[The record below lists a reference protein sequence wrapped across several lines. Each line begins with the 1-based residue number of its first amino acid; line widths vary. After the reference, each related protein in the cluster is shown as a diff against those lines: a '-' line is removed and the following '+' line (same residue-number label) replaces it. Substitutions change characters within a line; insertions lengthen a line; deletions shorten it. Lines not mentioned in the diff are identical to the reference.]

1 MTKQDKRVCGVCLEH
16 GHTSVDCP
24 RRHGDMVMVSEALPD
39 ELRRLQA
46 ASAERE
52 RARMAY
58 TARHEPSAMVYT
70 GPYEVPTVTLP
81 PQVPSPPIN
90 MTIEELGEIYAL
102 RGGPVT
108 LPETVTLRVDGQDI
122 PEPKVTLRHRIKQS
136 NVTPDCEACGRK
148 DREIEQLRLDITRLK
163 DQNAERQRAYRER
176 RA

>member
-70 GPYEVPTVTLP
+70 GPYEEIPAPTLTLP
-81 PQVPSPPIN
+81 PQVPSPSSCPRCG
-90 MTIEELGEIYAL
+90 ELEAEVVKL
-102 RGGPVT
+102 KT
-108 LPETVTLRVDGQDI
+108 LL
-122 PEPKVTLRHRIKQS
+122 
-136 NVTPDCEACGRK
+136 K
-148 DREIEQLRLDITRLK
+148 DRNANAVTHSVTGMEHVTGIVTRNK
-163 DQNAERQRAYRER
+163 RGRPRSGNALTPAQKQRAYRER

>member
-70 GPYEVPTVTLP
+70 GPYEEVPAPTITLP
-81 PQVPSPPIN
+81 PQV
-90 MTIEELGEIYAL
+90 T
-102 RGGPVT
+102 
-108 LPETVTLRVDGQDI
+108 QD
-122 PEPKVTLRHRIKQS
+122 
-136 NVTPDCEACGRK
+136 NVTGCPTCLAK
-148 DREIEQLRLDITRLK
+148 DGTIAGLQRELDRLK
-163 DQNAERQRAYRER
+163 GQNADRQRAYRER